1 MERECRRCWRRRRW
15 RFVFISRVYKH
26 QSTATIIHS
35 ASAACAAR
43 LTTITCSVL
52 PVCSSLHPTHNLVIN
67 RHYYPFLNIPIA
79 IYRQLSGSRS
89 TGSKISDGLSP
100 VDRPIDSRNIGG
112 GGFHANYL
120 LICLLILPTNS
131 FNIPNLLY
139 KNKINNDY
147 LYFYLLETT

>member
-1 MERECRRCWRRRRW
+1 MERERRRCWRGRRRW
-15 RFVFISRVYKH
+15 FVFISRVYKH
-26 QSTATIIHS
+26 QSTATIIQS

-100 VDRPIDSRNIGG
+100 VEAHRQSKSRGG
-112 GGFHANYL
+112 G
-120 LICLLILPTNS
+120 LPRKLSPNMFVNLTTNN
-131 FNIPNLLY
+131 FNIPDLLH